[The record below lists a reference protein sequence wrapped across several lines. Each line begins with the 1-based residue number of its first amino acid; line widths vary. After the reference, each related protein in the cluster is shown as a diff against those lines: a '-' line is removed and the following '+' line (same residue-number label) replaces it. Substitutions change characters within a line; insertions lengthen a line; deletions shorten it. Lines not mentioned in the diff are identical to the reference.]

1 MIDGKSALFSLFI
14 VLKNKKRY
22 LCRMKKVGLFI
33 DTWYPMVDGVIKVVD
48 NYARRLTQ
56 YCDVVVFCPETR
68 GYSKE
73 DDDALPY
80 KVVRCNSLPLIH
92 YDYDVPTPVLDP
104 LFNAQVIKS
113 GIDLVHIH
121 SPFTVGLAGVLYGKL
136 HKLPVVAT
144 LHSQYKQDFEKPL
157 KIKPA
162 LNVAM
167 DGIMRVF
174 NACDECWAVNEGIKE
189 LYQTEYGLTAPCK
202 VRLNATDHRPVAN
215 PAEAAAEVNRT
226 YGIPDDATVFLFV
239 GRINFIKNIDFT
251 VRTLAKAKA
260 MGLSNFRMLFAGRG
274 QDEEALALL
283 VAREGLK
290 DEVIMCGLT
299 DKVMLEKLYSR
310 AKLFLFPSLYDA
322 NSLVQIEAACQGTPT
337 VFLEGARTAAT
348 VTPGVNGFVSAPGE
362 ENYARTIMDIL
373 ADDATYARVSAAARR
388 DLYLNWDDVVRDVYA
403 DYCAMVARS

>member
-1 MIDGKSALFSLFI
+1 
-14 VLKNKKRY
+14 
-22 LCRMKKVGLFI
+22 MKKVGLFI

-48 NYARRLTQ
+48 NYARRLVK

-68 GYSKE
+68 GYSK
-73 DDDALPY
+73 DDDAALPY
-80 KVVRCNSLPLIH
+80 KVVRCSSLPLIH
-92 YDYDVPTPVLDP
+92 YDYDVPTPALDP
-104 LFNAQVIKS
+104 VFEARVIKS

-121 SPFTVGLAGVLYGKL
+121 SPFSVGLAGVLYGKL

-144 LHSQYKQDFEKPL
+144 LHSQYRQDFEKPL
-157 KIKPA
+157 KFKPA

-167 DGIMRVF
+167 DSIMRVF
-174 NACDECWAVNEGIKE
+174 NACDECWAVNAGIKE
-189 LYQTEYGLTAPCK
+189 LYETEYGLTAPCK
-202 VRLNATDHRPVAN
+202 VRLNATDHMPVAS
-215 PAEAAAEVNRT
+215 PEEAAACVNST
-226 YGIPDDATVFLFV
+226 FGIPENATVFLFV
-239 GRINFIKNIDFT
+239 GRINFIKNIDFII
-251 VRTLAKAKA
+251 RALAKAKA

-274 QDEEALALL
+274 QDEDALAEV
-283 VAREGLK
+283 VAREGLT

-299 DKVMLEKLYSR
+299 DKPMLEKLYSR

-362 ENYARTIMDIL
+362 ENYARTIMDIMS
-373 ADDATYARVSAAARR
+373 DDATYARVSAAARA

-403 DYCAMVARS
+403 DYCAMAGSRR

>member
-1 MIDGKSALFSLFI
+1 MTAAGALA
-14 VLKNKKRY
+14 KKQY
-22 LCRMKKVGLFI
+22 LCHMKKVGLFI

-48 NYARRLTQ
+48 NYARRLTN

-68 GYSKE
+68 GYSKK
-73 DDDALPY
+73 DDAALPY
-80 KVVRCNSLPLIH
+80 KVVRCSSLPLIH
-92 YDYDVPTPVLDP
+92 YDYDVPTPILDP
-104 LFNAQVIKS
+104 VFEAKVLKS

-121 SPFTVGLAGVLYGKL
+121 SPFSVGLAGVLYGKL

-157 KIKPA
+157 RFKPA

-174 NACDECWAVNEGIKE
+174 NACDECWAVNAGIKE
-189 LYQTEYGLTAPCK
+189 LYETEYGLTAPCK
-202 VRLNATDHRPVAN
+202 VRLNATDHRPVAD
-215 PAEAAAEVNRT
+215 AEEAAAIVNET
-226 YGIPDDATVFLFV
+226 YGIPASATVFLFV

-251 VRTLAKAKA
+251 VRALAKAKA

-274 QDEEALALL
+274 QDEEALAKL
-283 VAREGLK
+283 VHELGLDK
-290 DEVIMCGLT
+290 EVIMCGLT
-299 DKVMLEKLYSR
+299 DKSMLERLYSR

-348 VTPGVNGFVSAPGE
+348 VTPGVNGYLSPASE
-362 ENYARTIMDIL
+362 EAYAKTILDIM
-373 ADDATYARVSAAARR
+373 ADSATYERVSAAARR

-403 DYCAMVARS
+403 DYCALASRPR